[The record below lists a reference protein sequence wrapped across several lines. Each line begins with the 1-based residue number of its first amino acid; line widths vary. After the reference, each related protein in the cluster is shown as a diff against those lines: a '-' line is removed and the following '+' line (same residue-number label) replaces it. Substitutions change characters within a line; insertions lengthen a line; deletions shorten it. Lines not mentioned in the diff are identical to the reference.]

1 MWTAQEEGPV
11 HMSLG
16 APEEVGVEGPGGG
29 LVWTRATAHNT
40 GSRHCGNA
48 YRSARWKL
56 LETSAQ
62 HVPESSH
69 RTWHRCL
76 QCWGSRVE
84 WRPPRGQSVS
94 HQVGKDTRC
103 SQGLDSKCWKLPSA
117 HRPFLEGPQGPARAR
132 HTWTTKL
139 SRFPARG
146 SPGHSVHEDSRL
158 TPALCPRR
166 QTRPRLPHWLR
177 QQN

>member
-16 APEEVGVEGPGGG
+16 APEEVGVEGLGGG

-56 LETSAQ
+56 LDTLLHSTSQKAAIE
-62 HVPESSH
+62 PGTAASSA
-69 RTWHRCL
+69 
-76 QCWGSRVE
+76 GGPG

-117 HRPFLEGPQGPARAR
+117 HRPFLEGPDGPARAR

-139 SRFPARG
+139 SRFPRG

-158 TPALCPRR
+158 TPALCPQR